1 MKDKNNKI
9 WFTEYRDAS
18 VAYNLDSASISL
30 DEVFFPSVTVCNMNT
45 LRRSFI
51 HSIIQDEKLKLLNV
65 SFYELKKIVQLL
77 FIEGKDYQL
86 SDREREIVESNFF
99 MVIGQLSKY
108 KLGAF
113 MVRFM
118 LKMYV
123 LE

>member
-1 MKDKNNKI
+1 
-9 WFTEYRDAS
+9 
-18 VAYNLDSASISL
+18 
-30 DEVFFPSVTVCNMNT
+30 MNT